1 MDMLSHIIGGCNG
14 ILSGGGDFHGWNSL
28 IFCWAEKVR
37 EVFINNGDGRIP
49 EDVFITDIK
58 EKYGE
63 EVASIVKEVTNDK
76 DETAKIGKERYIS
89 EELCRLSPEALT
101 VKLADMFY
109 NMKDSPTEKN
119 YERMRKMLLFL

>member
-1 MDMLSHIIGGCNG
+1 M
-14 ILSGGGDFHGWNSL
+14 
-28 IFCWAEKVR
+28 IFCWAEKVI
-37 EVFINNGDGRIP
+37 EVFLNNRDGKIP

-58 EKYGE
+58 EKYEE

-89 EELCRLSPEALT
+89 EELCRLSPKALT

-109 NMKDSPTEKN
+109 NMKDSPTE
-119 YERMRKMLLFL
+119 RKEL